1 MLTAAMTD
9 DDLSPAEIEALTGQ
23 RRLLR
28 QVAVLARMGVPFR
41 FGGATVSV
49 KRAVA
54 RELPQWQA
62 RQNTAVVRM
71 DLVT

>member
-1 MLTAAMTD
+1 MDEDLT
-9 DDLSPAEIEALTGQ
+9 PAEVEALTGQ

-28 QVAVLARMGVPFR
+28 QVAVLARLGVPFR

-62 RQNTAVVRM
+62 RQKTARPRL
-71 DLVT
+71 DLIP